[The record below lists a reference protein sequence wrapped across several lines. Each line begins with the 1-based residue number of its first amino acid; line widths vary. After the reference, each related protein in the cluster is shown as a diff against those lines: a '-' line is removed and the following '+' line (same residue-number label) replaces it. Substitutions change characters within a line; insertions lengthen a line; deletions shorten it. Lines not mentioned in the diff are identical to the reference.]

1 MKRILLISARLLI
14 ATIVVMQKL
23 ASTASAAEKPR
34 KSIQDIPLLPH
45 SPFGRMSYRARCD
58 RCRICL
64 RGRADQRCW
73 PINGCR
79 EPAKQRDYRAIE
91 SKESEPPSL
100 EGDLVFRVSRSEAAF
115 IADASGTA
123 NTKAQSQ

>member
-1 MKRILLISARLLI
+1 MKRILLISARLLM

-58 RCRICL
+58 RCRICR
-64 RGRADQRCW
+64 RGRADQRRW
-73 PINGCR
+73 PIDRCR

-100 EGDLVFRVSRSEAAF
+100 EGDPVFRVGWSKAAHC
-115 IADASGTA
+115 IHR
-123 NTKAQSQ
+123 K